1 LVSISDPVNKIIIT
15 GDGSNTIYIPELDE
29 HYHSVHG
36 AIQES
41 EHIFIKNGLLSLNLK
56 EIRIL
61 EAGFG
66 TGLNVLLTL
75 LNAREKSIKIQYT
88 SVEKYPITHSDA
100 MNLNYGSIIGNDELF
115 SKIHTAPWDTYCE
128 ISDRFF
134 LRKTKADLK
143 NYLPDQKYDLIY
155 FDAFG
160 PDKQPGVW
168 NEEIFSRFS
177 NALSAGGILVT
188 YSAKGIVKRN
198 LRSAG
203 FKVTLLPG
211 PPGKRHI
218 TRAIKT

>member
-1 LVSISDPVNKIIIT
+1 MNKIITT

-75 LNAREKSIKIQYT
+75 LNAKERSLTIHYT
-88 SVEKYPITHSDA
+88 SVEKYPLAHSDA
-100 MNLNYGSIIGNDELF
+100 MDLNYGKITGNEEIF
-115 SKIHTAPWDTYCE
+115 SKIHSAPWEIYSE

-134 LRKTKADLK
+134 LRKTEADLK
-143 NYLPDQKYDLIY
+143 SYVPDERYDLIY

-168 NEEIFSRFS
+168 SEEIFNRFS
-177 NALSAGGILVT
+177 NALPSGGLFLT

-203 FKVTLLPG
+203 FVVTLLPG

-218 TRAIKT
+218 TRAIKS